1 MKKEKLLSTIKLHCL
16 FVWLTAFLLSLA
28 LGYYVNQQSV
38 KAEQLKAFYT
48 AELTASRVEAQ
59 LRRYFE
65 VGDFLKNTVESGYE
79 LSGDDYVAWVKRV
92 PNNSKVIKAVELA
105 KDGVINEIYP
115 LEENKTALGM
125 NMLTNPGRK
134 VEANLAMLSG
144 QHTLAGP
151 YPLAQGGMGAL
162 LFDPIYKYKSVVQR
176 DFWGFAILVID
187 WDCFVEESGLYKL
200 SDAGFSYR
208 MSKGVASGGEQI
220 VIAQSS
226 SSLPNDTVKV
236 AFAVPNDT
244 WYLELAP
251 EHGWITYGQKLLTGS
266 AAMLIA
272 FFITIIFYQLELK
285 RYKERLYAE
294 RIQRSAE
301 EARMANA
308 AKTRFL
314 FNMSHDIRTPMNAII
329 GFTHLL
335 SENLADIKKSREY
348 IGKIQSSSNLLL
360 MIINQVL
367 EMARIESGKTVLNKQ
382 AVNLREVV
390 QSLNTVFEP
399 GIKEKDLHC
408 QCLVDIK
415 QELVLCDR
423 TKLEEIVLNI
433 VSNAIKYTEPGGRI
447 ILTFKEQTCTDAN
460 KAAYELT
467 VKDTGIGMDEAY
479 LPHIFEEFSREHT
492 TTETKIAG
500 TGLGLPIVKSLVE
513 LMGGTIAVQSKV
525 GVGTV
530 FTVKLAFEL
539 AKEEVPAAGAEPQ
552 RTLTVEQLKGR
563 SILLAEDNALNA
575 EIATVILT
583 QAGFVVKH
591 VEDGAKCVAELRAMP
606 IGTYDVVLMDVQMPN
621 MDGYAATKAIREL
634 QDARAKI
641 PVIAMTANV
650 YDEDKQRAFASG
662 MTGFIAK
669 PLNIKTMLQV
679 LSEQLQKSK

>member
-1 MKKEKLLSTIKLHCL
+1 MKKGKLLSTIKLHCF
-16 FVWLTAFLLSLA
+16 FVWVAALVLSLA
-28 LGYYVNQQSV
+28 CGYYVNQQSV

-65 VGDFLKNTVESGYE
+65 VGDFLKKTVESGYE
-79 LSGDDYVAWVKRV
+79 ISGEDYVVWVKRI

-125 NMLTNPGRK
+125 NMLTNPARK
-134 VEANLAMLSG
+134 AEAKLALLSG

-162 LFDPIYKYKSVVQR
+162 LFDPIYKYNSVVQR

-187 WDCFVEESGLYKL
+187 WDRFVEESGLYKL

-208 MSKGVASGGEQI
+208 LSKGVASGGEQI

-236 AFAVPNDT
+236 PFTVPNDT

-251 EHGWITYGQKLLTGS
+251 EHGWITYGQKLLTGI

-335 SENLADIKKSREY
+335 SDNLADIKKSREY

-399 GIKEKDLHC
+399 EIKEKSLRYHS
-408 QCLVDIK
+408 LVDI
-415 QELVLCDR
+415 EHEHVLCDR

-447 ILTFKEQTCTDAN
+447 ILTLKEQACTDAN

-467 VKDTGIGMDEAY
+467 VEDTGIGMDEAY

-513 LMGGTIAVQSKV
+513 LMGGTIAVQSKI

-539 AKEEVPAAGAEPQ
+539 AKEEAPAAGAEPQ
-552 RTLTVEQLKGR
+552 QTLTAEQLKGR

-679 LSEQLQKSK
+679 LSEQLNEK

>member
-244 WYLELAP
+244 WYLEL
-251 EHGWITYGQKLLTGS
+251 
-266 AAMLIA
+266 
-272 FFITIIFYQLELK
+272 
-285 RYKERLYAE
+285 
-294 RIQRSAE
+294 
-301 EARMANA
+301 
-308 AKTRFL
+308 
-314 FNMSHDIRTPMNAII
+314 
-329 GFTHLL
+329 
-335 SENLADIKKSREY
+335 
-348 IGKIQSSSNLLL
+348 
-360 MIINQVL
+360 
-367 EMARIESGKTVLNKQ
+367 
-382 AVNLREVV
+382 
-390 QSLNTVFEP
+390 
-399 GIKEKDLHC
+399 
-408 QCLVDIK
+408 
-415 QELVLCDR
+415 
-423 TKLEEIVLNI
+423 
-433 VSNAIKYTEPGGRI
+433 
-447 ILTFKEQTCTDAN
+447 
-460 KAAYELT
+460 
-467 VKDTGIGMDEAY
+467 
-479 LPHIFEEFSREHT
+479 
-492 TTETKIAG
+492 
-500 TGLGLPIVKSLVE
+500 
-513 LMGGTIAVQSKV
+513 
-525 GVGTV
+525 
-530 FTVKLAFEL
+530 
-539 AKEEVPAAGAEPQ
+539 
-552 RTLTVEQLKGR
+552 GR
-563 SILLAEDNALNA
+563 SM
-575 EIATVILT
+575 
-583 QAGFVVKH
+583 AG
-591 VEDGAKCVAELRAMP
+591 
-606 IGTYDVVLMDVQMPN
+606 
-621 MDGYAATKAIREL
+621 
-634 QDARAKI
+634 
-641 PVIAMTANV
+641 
-650 YDEDKQRAFASG
+650 
-662 MTGFIAK
+662 
-669 PLNIKTMLQV
+669 
-679 LSEQLQKSK
+679 